1 MGHSDVSVTGN
12 IYTDT
17 TPDVINFAAAKMN
30 NFYRDGR
37 GESQTEKEMNQIAD
51 ELL

>member
-30 NFYRDGR
+30 NFYRDG
-37 GESQTEKEMNQIAD
+37 GGDSQTECYKKLQQNCNT
-51 ELL
+51 

>member
-1 MGHSDVSVTGN
+1 MFLLPG

-17 TPDVINFAAAKMN
+17 TPDAINFAAAKMN
-30 NFYRDGR
+30 NFYRDG
-37 GESQTEKEMNQIAD
+37 GEDAQTENEMNQIAD